1 MFYTNRLL
9 STKLVKVAQDE
20 PLGIFGGG
28 LNSRIKENYMRI
40 GGSKPTSLKYC
51 FPQISLFPLSHHKT
65 QFEKA
70 DLSKVSALHS
80 FFLKYFLKL
89 LHGFHIFSHSFTPF
103 ISKYFTSG
111 RIPEFFKTFPFK
123 GKALRPQEP
132 TVF

>member
-1 MFYTNRLL
+1 MFYTNQLL
-9 STKLVKVAQDE
+9 STKLIKVAQDE
-20 PLGIFGGG
+20 LLGIFGGG

-40 GGSKPTSLKYC
+40 GGSKPTSLKFHY
-51 FPQISLFPLSHHKT
+51 SLCRIIKRNLK
-65 QFEKA
+65 KA
-70 DLSKVSALHS
+70 DFSKVPALHS

-89 LHGFHIFSHSFTPF
+89 LHGFHIFPHSFTPF